1 MIEWLKEIEQTILIS
16 INSTH
21 SPFLDW
27 LMWWISDKFIWF
39 PFYLLLFVLVYLK
52 YSLKHALW
60 FTVFGFAAVG
70 LADFTANFGF
80 KHTFMRYR
88 PSHHLTL
95 GEKLRFYEMKPSEF
109 YKGGQ
114 YGFISGHAT
123 NSFVIAVMFI
133 QQLKPKIKF
142 ITPILLFWALIV
154 CYSRMYLGVHYP
166 TDIIGGA
173 LWGSGIALLFHWIY
187 RKTILKSV

>member
-16 INSTH
+16 INSSH

-27 LMWWISDKFIWF
+27 LMWWISDKFLWF
-39 PFYLLLFVLVYLK
+39 PFYLLLFILVYIKFSLK
-52 YSLKHALW
+52 YALW
-60 FTVFGFAAVG
+60 FTAFGFAAVG
-70 LADFTANFGF
+70 LADFTANYGF
-80 KHTFMRYR
+80 KHTIMRFR

-95 GEKLRFYEMKPSEF
+95 GEKLRFHEIRPGDF
-109 YKGGQ
+109 YKGGK

-123 NSFVIAVMFI
+123 NSFAIAVMFI
-133 QQLKPKIKF
+133 QQLKSKIKF
-142 ITPILLFWALIV
+142 ITPLLLFWALIV

-173 LWGSGIALLFHWIY
+173 IWGSGIALTIHWIY
-187 RKTILKSV
+187 RKMVLKAM

>member
-1 MIEWLKEIEQTILIS
+1 MIEWLKEIEQTVLIA
-16 INSTH
+16 INSAH

-27 LMWWISDKFIWF
+27 LMWWISNTPIWF
-39 PFYLLLFVLVYLK
+39 PFYIFLFVLVYYK
-52 YSLKHALW
+52 YSLKHAVW

-70 LADFTANFGF
+70 FADFTANYGF

-95 GEKLRFYEMKPSEF
+95 GEQLRYYEFKPGEL

-133 QQLKPKIKF
+133 QQLKSKIKF
-142 ITPILLFWALIV
+142 IVPILLFWALLV
-154 CYSRMYLGVHYP
+154 SYSRMYLGVHYP
-166 TDIIGGA
+166 SDIIGGA
-173 LWGSGIALLFHWIY
+173 LWGSGVAFLFHFIY
-187 RKTILKSV
+187 RKTVLKT